1 MYENKVL
8 INLYIVSLDKR
19 FEIFIPVNEK
29 VGNISKLFNIT
40 LFDSIDNSKNTTIVN
55 AETGKYY
62 LNNELIINTDIRN
75 GSNLILL

>member
-1 MYENKVL
+1 MYDNKIL
-8 INLYIVSLDKR
+8 ISLYVVSLDKK
-19 FEIFIPVNEK
+19 FEIFVPVNEK

-75 GSNLILL
+75 GSSLILL